1 MCTDLVEGK
10 LCNQLQHEE
19 KFQEEG
25 KIGSLMN
32 GTASKDSR

>member
-10 LCNQLQHEE
+10 LCSPLQHEE

-25 KIGSLMN
+25 KIGSLIN
-32 GTASKDSR
+32 GTASNDSR